1 MDLWGRAP
9 TWGGDSSPGPGST
22 QIHGSLGVAPR
33 LLWWGLMNALA
44 NALEKLVADPRVRIA
59 GPALAAVLVVGFLVM
74 GTMAREPVRKRSTP
88 VSVLPDRP
96 LDIPL
101 MGNRPQTVSG
111 ADAILAWQQPT
122 PKPAAAKAKPASAK
136 AKPVSGTLTARR

>member
-1 MDLWGRAP
+1 MAIL
-9 TWGGDSSPGPGST
+9 
-22 QIHGSLGVAPR
+22 VA
-33 LLWWGLMNALA
+33 GITVLA
-44 NALEKLVADPRVRIA
+44 FMAVYYLFAGLVAD
-59 GPALAAVLVVGFLVM
+59 LCLVLNIILVM

-101 MGNRPQTVSG
+101 VGNRPQTVSG

-122 PKPAAAKAKPASAK
+122 PKPAAAKARPASAK